1 MCIRDRY
8 QRRVHGHALEIDV
21 GARELRAEVADV
33 IRHAAQDGVGDRF
46 LRIAAHFLV
55 AVQLLDPLQVDGRH
69 DADAQIDLLG
79 DIDLLIGVGAV
90 QAFVEHQVGRRGDLL
105 PGRESARLL
114 PERLRLAGVVQI
126 FADLASAV
134 PAVVDEQILQFF
146 QQVGAGAEVA
156 EVSIAGLFLRLHF
169 GPHAEAVVAMEGVAL
184 DDLGIEALAA
194 EDVLEALH
202 HRAGAGPGRAGD
214 GDDGVFDGHL
224 FLPADVNSLPC
235 D

>member
-69 DADAQIDLLG
+69 D
-79 DIDLLIGVGAV
+79 AV